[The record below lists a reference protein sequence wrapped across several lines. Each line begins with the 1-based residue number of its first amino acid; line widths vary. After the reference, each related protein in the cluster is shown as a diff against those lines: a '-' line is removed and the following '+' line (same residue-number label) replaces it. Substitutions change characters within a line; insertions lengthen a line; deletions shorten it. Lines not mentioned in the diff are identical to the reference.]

1 MEVVVTVDGGITAF
15 EALEAAAE
23 AGLEVI
29 VVDHHAAEPRLP
41 QAAAVVNP
49 NRLDDTSGHGQL
61 AAVGVAF
68 LLVVA
73 LNRALRADGWY
84 ARAGRA
90 APHLLQWLD
99 LVALGPVSDL
109 VPLTGLHRG
118 RQTGGQG
125 KGAQVMVS
133 T

>member
-90 APHLLQWLD
+90 RSGERR
-99 LVALGPVSDL
+99 V
-109 VPLTGLHRG
+109 
-118 RQTGGQG
+118 G
-125 KGAQVMVS
+125 KECVS
-133 T
+133 TCRSRWWPSP

>member
-84 ARAGRA
+84 ARDAQGLLREDLRFLVMSATLDGAAVARLLGEAPAIGRA
-90 APHLLQWLD
+90 SCRDRVCQY
-99 LVALGPVSDL
+99 V
-109 VPLTGLHRG
+109 
-118 RQTGGQG
+118 
-125 KGAQVMVS
+125 
-133 T
+133 